1 MLSDGLIKRALASAP
16 NIKIQ
21 VRRALARGKL
31 DCRQV
36 DIKIKRGLRRVV
48 RKLEKIEKVVLQED
62 LLLVVL
68 EPADQN
74 KNPSL

>member
-1 MLSDGLIKRALASAP
+1 MLSIP

-21 VRRALARGKL
+21 VRK
-31 DCRQV
+31 V
-36 DIKIKRGLRRVV
+36 DLKIKRGLRRVV

-68 EPADQN
+68 EPTDQN